1 MLSNLA
7 YASAPVVSSNKATFC
22 QGDFT
27 AKLSLYTVDQD
38 FFYYWQKQLPD
49 LSWQDISTQQ
59 YIQVGST
66 DLYTPDLSNT
76 LNYRVRYSLDISMS
90 LESYSN
96 EYRVT
101 VNLLPSNPVS
111 NIVSLPYNGN
121 TQFANVVLPSG
132 QSPIWYAAANGVTP
146 STQPSGINAGEYN
159 SYAVAKIDATG
170 CVSSARA
177 LIKLTINKVQ
187 LTIAD
192 PTITRS
198 KEYDKTVAVASLT
211 AGALSGVVSVGSVAD
226 IVTVSAVGT
235 YNTSSVGTGK
245 TITVVYTL
253 AGADKDNYI
262 KPVDKVYTDGVITA
276 KQLIVIAVASD
287 KPYDGNKNAN
297 VILSS
302 SNKLSGDNVIYPYV
316 LAEFD
321 TPDVGNNKTV
331 TVTGISLAG
340 ADAPNYVLS
349 STTAT
354 AVANITG
361 SPIPF
366 AIPNAFT
373 PNGDGKNDKFKI
385 IFNNPTGASLI
396 LQIFNRNGVL
406 LFTSTDMNKEWDGT
420 SLKGAMQDMGIYFV
434 KYRIQIAG
442 GMTYEGTPRLY
453 LLK

>member
-1 MLSNLA
+1 VVYTLA
-7 YASAPVVSSNKATFC
+7 GVDKDNYIKPVDKVYTD
-22 QGDFT
+22 GVIT
-27 AKLSLYTVDQD
+27 AK
-38 FFYYWQKQLPD
+38 
-49 LSWQDISTQQ
+49 
-59 YIQVGST
+59 
-66 DLYTPDLSNT
+66 
-76 LNYRVRYSLDISMS
+76 
-90 LESYSN
+90 
-96 EYRVT
+96 
-101 VNLLPSNPVS
+101 
-111 NIVSLPYNGN
+111 
-121 TQFANVVLPSG
+121 
-132 QSPIWYAAANGVTP
+132 
-146 STQPSGINAGEYN
+146 
-159 SYAVAKIDATG
+159 
-170 CVSSARA
+170 
-177 LIKLTINKVQ
+177 Q

-253 AGADKDNYI
+253 AGADKDNYV

-366 AIPNAFT
+366 VVPNAFT
-373 PNGDGKNDKFKI
+373 PNGDLVNDEFKI
-385 IFNNPTGASLI
+385 IFNNTTGVTLN
-396 LQIFNRNGVL
+396 LQIFNRNGKL
-406 LFTSTDMNKEWDGT
+406 MFSTTNLTQGWDGRYN
-420 SLKGAMQDMGIYFV
+420 SVVQDMGIYFV

-442 GMTYEGTPRLY
+442 GMTYEDTPRIY